1 MHSLRR
7 PVWLVVVA
15 IALVSGAC
23 NGRSTATSSWLG
35 SPDEVAPGVEFY
47 RTSDTSLLEPAGP
60 VAAYLLRLDPSKV
73 RLDAAL
79 AHGQIMGAERVDE
92 IAARNGA
99 IAAVNGG
106 FFNVKNGEPIGLL
119 KVAGELVSDNGPLKG
134 AVIIRAPPKERTSLL
149 FDLIAARMTLRFT
162 IAGRERVVPIDGV
175 DTTRA
180 RGKLMIFTPAY
191 HEDTDTAAN
200 GVEWILD
207 GQPLR
212 VVDIQTNVGRARIP
226 RNGAALS
233 FGGLDL
239 PEALAALAEGTEV
252 KLETTWRT
260 AADVP
265 IEHLEKADHIVNG
278 AGLLRRNG
286 EMIANWDEEN
296 LKADT
301 FTHVRHPR
309 TLIGVDNYGFF
320 WLAAIDGRQPEYS
333 VGMTFAELQRLAD
346 RLQLR
351 DALNLDGGGSTTM
364 VVTGKVVNRPSD
376 PTGPR
381 PVSDAIVV
389 SKRD

>member
-1 MHSLRR
+1 MHHLRR
-7 PVWLVVVA
+7 PAWLVVLA
-15 IALVSGAC
+15 IALVAGGCS
-23 NGRSTATSSWLG
+23 GRSSTTSSWLG
-35 SPDEVAPGVEFY
+35 TPEQVAPGVELY
-47 RTSDTSLLEPAGP
+47 RTTDMSLLEPAAP

-73 RLDAAL
+73 RLDSAL
-79 AHGQIMGAERVDE
+79 AHGQIMGPQRVDD

-106 FFNVKNGEPIGLL
+106 FFNVKNGEPQGLL
-119 KVAGELVSDNGPLKG
+119 KVAGELVSDTGPLKG

-149 FDLIAARMTLRFT
+149 FDLIAARMALRFSVN
-162 IAGRERVVPIDGV
+162 GKDFVVPIDGV

-180 RGKLMIFTPAY
+180 RGKLMIYTPAY

-200 GVEWILD
+200 GVEWVLD
-207 GQPLR
+207 GQPLKI
-212 VVDIQTNVGRARIP
+212 VDIQTNVGRARIP
-226 RNGAALS
+226 RSGAALS
-233 FGGLDL
+233 FGGLEL
-239 PEALAALAEGTEV
+239 PEPLAALAEGTEV

-260 AADVP
+260 AAGVP
-265 IEHLEKADHIVNG
+265 IEHLETADHIVNG

-286 EMIANWDEEN
+286 EVLTNWDAEN
-296 LKADT
+296 LKAET
-301 FTHVRHPR
+301 FTHMRHPR

-320 WLAAIDGRQPEYS
+320 WLAAVDGRQPDYS

-364 VVTGKVVNRPSD
+364 VVTGKVINRPSD